1 MRSLIV
7 LIITALFWLSSCSD
21 TTPDISK
28 KYYKTY
34 STQTGNISIQDDV
47 MTTIE
52 GAKTSDL
59 TFRTAGIITDIHVRP
74 GEIVKKWQILARL
87 GNRESLIQA
96 WGFTTIEQE
105 MQKLWDSTSL
115 IGIGTESIQKAT
127 AKLYDE
133 RLKWVDLSITVL
145 ENTIAKAKQDLDNKT
160 IGLQGN
166 FDSFS
171 QDFDRISTSMLY
183 EWDKILG
190 ITTNFES
197 QAKWWE
203 PYLGARVGTSQ
214 ADAENKWNTL
224 YALRGKIRAYTETWG
239 LAWNIETKIQD
250 LKEAYLAW
258 RAYSSAMNHM
268 LQNSIV
274 WWGLA
279 TETLD
284 GWINLWG
291 SLMKDAQGSEAN
303 YITWTNTSSALTKNT
318 TGSGTV
324 AEKDV
329 TSLSL
334 ELENLRQTKQTL
346 LAEKISKLEEIKTN
360 RETIQSKKWEI
371 SVQIA
376 QTQLSNAL
384 AKESSYYNI
393 ITAPYDGVILEKYL
407 EEWML
412 ANGGTRVITMT
423 STDAKI
429 IKTYIENTLY
439 LYKKWDT
446 IIGIKD
452 GTNDTYTWVITLIQ
466 EQKDPLYN
474 KNYLEIQI
482 EGDIAIGEKVIFHF
496 ERKKAS
502 LQNGVLIPLSSIIT
516 RYGPPGV
523 YVLVDNIARF
533 HMIEILGSDMSHA
546 EVIGIPEGATIITEW
561 KDNIYDGEKLE

>member
-21 TTPDISK
+21 TAPDISK

-166 FDSFS
+166 FDSFA

-224 YALRGKIRAYTETWG
+224 YALRGKIRAYTETWA

-324 AEKDV
+324 AEKDI

-452 GTNDTYTWVITLIQ
+452 ETNDTYTWVITLIQ

>member
-21 TTPDISK
+21 TAPDISK

-59 TFRTAGIITDIHVRP
+59 TFRTAGIITDIHVQP

-166 FDSFS
+166 FDSFA

-224 YALRGKIRAYTETWG
+224 YALRGKIRAYTETWA

-324 AEKDV
+324 AEKDI